1 MVHIWV
7 IWGMVIDPIIGILKK
22 MPKKIVNGLM
32 TIPQH
37 WYRKLFLL
45 TVAQLLIYS
54 WGYFIATFDYQRV
67 FI

>member
-54 WGYFIATFDYQRV
+54 WG
-67 FI
+67 